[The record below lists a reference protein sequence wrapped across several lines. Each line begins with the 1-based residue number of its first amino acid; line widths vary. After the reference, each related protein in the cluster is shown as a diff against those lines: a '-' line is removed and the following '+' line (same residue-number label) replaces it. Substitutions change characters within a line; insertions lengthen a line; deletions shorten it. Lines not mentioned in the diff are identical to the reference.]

1 MRNRCLDI
9 LFAQRIRCVARI
21 IDHAVVL
28 RAVAGKDKI
37 VCNAVIVGAMLA
49 WESTGFSA
57 AFAGLFAYNALTVG
71 IGEAAVC
78 FLLGVPLLRA
88 LEKRAI
94 A

>member
-1 MRNRCLDI
+1 MGAEEKGDLKRGL
-9 LFAQRIRCVARI
+9 LFIFRSRQA
-21 IDHAVVL
+21 L
-28 RAVAGKDKI
+28 
-37 VCNAVIVGAMLA
+37 L
-49 WESTGFSA
+49 STGFSA